1 MKDDFGNE
9 WLNKD
14 AVVVVAE
21 GGNIV
26 TYKVRIVD
34 VSRYWLKVTIGN
46 QITYLNKASI
56 LRITPV
62 EMKSGPGGD
71 GNEKMQQS
79 R

>member
-34 VSRYWLKVTIGN
+34 ESRYWLKVTING
-46 QITYLNKASI
+46 QIIYMNKASI

-62 EMKSGPGGD
+62 EMRSGPGGD
-71 GNEKMQQS
+71 TNGEKRQS
-79 R
+79 